1 MEELIKQA
9 FQSIEVIGP
18 LVQRGMFDLIGPNGE
33 IILPQV
39 WDKVIEP
46 DWQIT
51 MVMWPP
57 ADRAKLPPDHPHF
70 RLGGKVPHRPGMP
83 MPPPSMM
90 GRRQSGLGPPPPPPG
105 WQGAPPRPPGR
116 SNIPVGV
123 DIVNVEKEKKSKK
136 SSGGGAF
143 LGWVSGTQPKKGG
156 KKYAYPPPNP
166 FIDKLPPPL

>member
-18 LVQRGMFDLIGPNGE
+18 LVQRGMFDLIGPSGD

-57 ADRAKLPPDHPHF
+57 ADRGKFPPGHPYF
-70 RLGGKVPHRPGMP
+70 NRAGPPGRGGIP
-83 MPPPSMM
+83 MAPPI
-90 GRRQSGLGPPPPPPG
+90 GARRSGVPPPPPPAWAG
-105 WQGAPPRPPGR
+105 MPPRPPPGR
-116 SNIPVGV
+116 SSIPVGV
-123 DIVNVEKEKKSKK
+123 DVVNVEKERKSKK
-136 SSGGGAF
+136 SSSGGTF
-143 LGWVSGTQPKKGG
+143 LGWVSGAQPKKSS
-156 KKYAYPPPNP
+156 KK
-166 FIDKLPPPL
+166 